1 MPEDGQQFRKS
12 TNEDGLPQ
20 AKQFAED
27 WYLTLRGK
35 ARAGI
40 LKKRE
45 PTFSDAASVFTEEY
59 EIITQ
64 GQRSEKWT
72 EGHQIR
78 LRKHHEAKNLQHRD
92 ITIVKDQ
99 ATGQRR
105 DDPEILRVAYQ
116 GYAGHRRD
124 QCLAATQ
131 AS

>member
-45 PTFSDAASVFTEEY
+45 PTFSDAANVFTEEY

-78 LRKHHEAKNLQHRD
+78 LRKHLLPFF
-92 ITIVKDQ
+92 
-99 ATGQRR
+99 GSMGLS
-105 DDPEILRVAYQ
+105 EINESMAQDYRI
-116 GYAGHRRD
+116 
-124 QCLAATQ
+124 
-131 AS
+131 